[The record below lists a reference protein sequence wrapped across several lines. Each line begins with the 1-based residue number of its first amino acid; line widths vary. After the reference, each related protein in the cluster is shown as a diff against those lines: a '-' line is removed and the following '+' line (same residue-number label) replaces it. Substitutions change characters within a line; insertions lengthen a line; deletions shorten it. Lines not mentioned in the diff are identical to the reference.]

1 MLQGYY
7 SLIQYCPDWKRLEVC
22 NIGVMLFCPQAE
34 FLDAVMTHDNKRV
47 RHVFGSQLR
56 LDYLQTFKESFAERI
71 RAEKTNLYGL
81 DDLKDFIARRANS
94 FLITEPRSIAVDD
107 PQQTL
112 AGLFTELFDEVAK
125 THVEKRESAKDQLYQ
140 ALKKKF
146 GVKLDS
152 RVARGFPRIVVPIP
166 NFHKTIQ
173 PCVGFQNG
181 TFNLVVER
189 KLTPDN
195 SFRTMSSDMM
205 IGRFLHE
212 TPDRRWGQQ
221 RLIILADT
229 DDNAEVDSQIET
241 FDPMMKENFTDI
253 FRGSQKLA
261 TTIKK
266 DAKPVPEKVREFLN
280 REKSPV

>member
-7 SLIQYCPDWKRLEVC
+7 SLIQYCPDWKLLEVC
-22 NIGVMLFCPQAE
+22 NIGVMLFCPQAR
-34 FLDAVMTHDNKRV
+34 FLDARMTQKNQRI
-47 RHVFGSQLR
+47 RQFFGKQFS
-56 LDYLQTFKESFAERI
+56 LDYLKTFKESFAERI
-71 RAEKTNLYGL
+71 RVERENLSEL
-81 DDLKDFIARRANS
+81 DDLKGFIARRANS
-94 FLITEPRSIAVDD
+94 FLITEPRSIAIDD
-107 PQQTL
+107 PQQKL
-112 AGLFTELFDEVAK
+112 DGLFTEFFGEVAK
-125 THVEKRESAKDQLYQ
+125 AQEEKRESAKDQLFK

-146 GVKLDS
+146 GEKLDS
-152 RVARGFPRIVVPIP
+152 RIVRRFPRIEVPIP

-173 PCVGFQNG
+173 PCAGFQNG

-195 SFRTMSSDMM
+195 SFQTMSCDMM

-212 TPDRRWGQQ
+212 TPDSRWGQQ

-241 FDPMMKENFTDI
+241 FDPMMKENFTEI
-253 FRGSQKLA
+253 FRGSRKLA

-266 DAKPVPEKVREFLN
+266 EAKPVPEMVLEFFN
-280 REKSPV
+280 REKSSV

>member
-7 SLIQYCPDWKRLEVC
+7 SLIQYCPDWKLLEVC
-22 NIGVMLFCPQAE
+22 NIGVLLFCPQAK
-34 FLDAVMTHDNKRV
+34 FLDARMINKTKRV
-47 RHVFGSQLR
+47 RRIFGKQFP
-56 LDYLQTFKESFAERI
+56 LDYLKTFKGSFAERI
-71 RAEKTNLYGL
+71 RAEKENLSEL

-107 PQQTL
+107 PQQKL
-112 AGLFTELFDEVAK
+112 DGLFTELFDEVAQ
-125 THVEKRESAKDQLYQ
+125 TQEVKRESAKDQLYQ
-140 ALKKKF
+140 ALEKKF
-146 GVKLDS
+146 GEKLDS
-152 RVARGFPRIVVPIP
+152 RVVRRFPRIEVPIP

-189 KLTPDN
+189 RLTPDN
-195 SFRTMSSDMM
+195 SFQTMSCDMM

-212 TPDRRWGQQ
+212 QPDSRWGQQ

-241 FDPMMKENFTDI
+241 FDPMMKENFTEI
-253 FRGSQKLA
+253 FRGPRKLA
-261 TTIKK
+261 STINKE
-266 DAKPVPEKVREFLN
+266 AKPIPEKVWEFFN
-280 REKSPV
+280 REKSSV